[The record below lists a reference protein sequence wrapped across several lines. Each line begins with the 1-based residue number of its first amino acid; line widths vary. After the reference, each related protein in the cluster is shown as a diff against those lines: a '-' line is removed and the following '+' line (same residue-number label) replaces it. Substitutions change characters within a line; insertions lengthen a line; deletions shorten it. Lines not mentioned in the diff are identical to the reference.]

1 MNNSPVQLIIPRRHG
16 DARGWFTEVYNRDT
30 FAALGIT
37 TEFVQDNHSLSVP
50 VFTLRGLHFQT
61 PNQGQDKLVRCIRGR
76 ILDVAVD
83 IRQGSP
89 TYGQHVVAEL
99 TAENGHQLYIPVGFA
114 HAFLTLEPDCEIT
127 YKCSALYAP
136 AHDGGIRWNSA
147 GIDWPIPVGT
157 TPELS
162 DKDKQLPTLADFDSP
177 FLYDGSPLGPIA

>member
-1 MNNSPVQLIIPRRHG
+1 
-16 DARGWFTEVYNRDT
+16 
-30 FAALGIT
+30 
-37 TEFVQDNHSLSVP
+37 
-50 VFTLRGLHFQT
+50 
-61 PNQGQDKLVRCIRGR
+61 
-76 ILDVAVD
+76 VAVD